1 MKHVYVLATAV
12 LSMLTFAN
20 GASAQTYTAVRN
32 GNWSV
37 SSGAGTPWDP
47 NGRPPTNCSNCLITI
62 NSNVK
67 VTLDVHVTLTGTS
80 ALVLGSDG
88 VGSAQL
94 IIAGSGASNF
104 TSAHNI
110 ILSSAG
116 LDNTKLKIL
125 YSNSFVD
132 ATGTATW
139 DGIFAQNST
148 YLKQVGNGPWSIFGS
163 DGTPQLQTT
172 IQGGNFLSGPVGLTG
187 SGPLPITLASF
198 EAAID
203 GNAVSLNWTTAQE
216 SNTDHFAVERSTNG
230 GSSWTTIGTLP
241 AAGFS
246 SLPKN
251 YSFVDGTPGS
261 GVNDYRLQIIDR
273 DGKPTFST
281 IRLVR
286 TGLVSGIS
294 VFPNPAIDVVN
305 ISLSSHLGSGM
316 MSIRLLNQSGQT
328 LSEKKLE
335 NGAGTT
341 ISLPVGSY
349 PQGNYLILVTG
360 ADGTR
365 QISKLFISRQ

>member
-1 MKHVYVLATAV
+1 
-12 LSMLTFAN
+12 
-20 GASAQTYTAVRN
+20 
-32 GNWSV
+32 
-37 SSGAGTPWDP
+37 
-47 NGRPPTNCSNCLITI
+47 
-62 NSNVK
+62 
-67 VTLDVHVTLTGTS
+67 
-80 ALVLGSDG
+80 VLGSSG
-88 VGSAQL
+88 VGAAQL
-94 IIAGSGASNF
+94 VVAGSGASNF

-125 YSNSFVD
+125 FANSFID
-132 ATGTATW
+132 ATGAAVW

-163 DGTPQLQTT
+163 DGTPELQTT

-187 SGPLPITLASF
+187 AGPLPITMASF
-198 EAAID
+198 EASLD

-216 SNTDHFAVERSTNG
+216 SNTDHFAVERSTDG
-230 GSSWTTIGTLP
+230 GSHWTTIGNVA

-246 SLPKN
+246 SLPIE
-251 YSFVDGTPGS
+251 YSFVDGTPAS
-261 GVNDYRLQIIDR
+261 GVNDYRLQSIDR

-286 TGLVSGIS
+286 TDLVSGIG
-294 VFPNPAIDVVN
+294 VFPNPASDVVN
-305 ISLSSHLGSGM
+305 VSLSRNFPSGM
-316 MSIRLLNQSGQT
+316 LSIRLLNQSGQM

-365 QISKLFISRQ
+365 QISKLFISRK